1 MNAKNRIFGKLDSVL
16 TPAFGRHQQP
26 VWRGRKAGPLTRTML
41 GCVALACMAMGP
53 AHAQIAIEKNG
64 WKADVNGLISV
75 WSGNENFSAAT
86 GRPQESTQRV
96 RTGFNPSKLEVTA
109 HAPEYNGI
117 NVSGYFQLAAS
128 INGNKSQRTGEQI
141 EVRGADLSISSQ
153 YGTFSAGRNFNIY
166 GSLPIANDTGSM
178 RGVGYLCT
186 GPDGNGPNCG
196 HIGTGY
202 TWSDFSAGLRYTSPR
217 VSGFQVRLGVYDPI
231 ETAFGTPGGG
241 TPFIGLSNGTF
252 TNFTSIGSAVE
263 TRPLLQGDI
272 NWASNPFALGG
283 STTGSALIWLGGL
296 NQRIKDLGNSSDSAH
311 IKGFNL
317 GSRLTAKAPVGVF
330 GLTTNYEKTFGIAEG
345 FMGFGARCNVGGC
358 DTVRGQQWYVNADYT
373 FAGKTT
379 FGTSFGRGW
388 ENANAFV
395 GNDNVKR
402 RLWVAYVQH
411 QLTPN
416 VNVNVEVQRFRRS
429 TDGAGNAAGIFPGQ
443 ERYVAALLGVEF
455 RF

>member
-1 MNAKNRIFGKLDSVL
+1 MNAKNRIFGELDSVL
-16 TPAFGRHQQP
+16 AHAIGRRQQP

-41 GCVALACMAMGP
+41 GCVALACTAMGP
-53 AHAQIAIEKNG
+53 AHAQITIEKNG

-75 WSGNENFSAAT
+75 WGGNENFSAAT

-96 RTGFNPSKLEVTA
+96 RSGFNPSKLEVTA

-283 STTGSALIWLGGL
+283 TTTGSALIWLGGL

>member
-1 MNAKNRIFGKLDSVL
+1 MNADDRTFEKQDATSPGILGHTLPRIKRSRFASALV
-16 TPAFGRHQQP
+16 
-26 VWRGRKAGPLTRTML
+26 RTMFGCAVL
-41 GCVALACMAMGP
+41 GGMAMAP
-53 AHAQIAIEKNG
+53 ASAQIAIEKNG

-75 WSGNENFSAAT
+75 WGGNENFSAAT

-96 RTGFNPSKLEVTA
+96 RSGFNPSKLEVTA

>member
-41 GCVALACMAMGP
+41 GCVVLACMAMGP

-395 GNDNVKR
+395 GNYNVKR

>member
-263 TRPLLQGDI
+263 TRPLLQADI

>member
-1 MNAKNRIFGKLDSVL
+1 MNAKNRIFGELDSVL
-16 TPAFGRHQQP
+16 TPAIVRRQQP

-75 WSGNENFSAAT
+75 WGGNENFSAAT

-96 RTGFNPSKLEVTA
+96 RSGFNPSKLEVTA

-283 STTGSALIWLGGL
+283 TTTGSALIWLGGL

-311 IKGFNL
+311 IKGVNL

>member
-41 GCVALACMAMGP
+41 GCVVLACMAMGP

>member
-1 MNAKNRIFGKLDSVL
+1 MNAKNRIFGELDSVL
-16 TPAFGRHQQP
+16 THAFGRHQQP

-283 STTGSALIWLGGL
+283 TTTGSALIWLGGL

>member
-1 MNAKNRIFGKLDSVL
+1 MNANNRTFGKPNTT
-16 TPAFGRHQQP
+16 TP
-26 VWRGRKAGPLTRTML
+26 GPLGHTLRRIKRSRIASSLVRTMFGCIAL
-41 GCVALACMAMGP
+41 GGMAVAP
-53 AHAQIAIEKNG
+53 ASAQIAIEKNG

-75 WSGNENFSAAT
+75 WGGNENFSAAT

-96 RTGFNPSKLEVTA
+96 RSGFNPSKLEVTA

-252 TNFTSIGSAVE
+252 TNFTSIGSAIE

-283 STTGSALIWLGGL
+283 NTTGSALVWLGGL

>member
-1 MNAKNRIFGKLDSVL
+1 MNADDRTFEKQNATSPGTLGHTLPRIKRSRFASALV
-16 TPAFGRHQQP
+16 
-26 VWRGRKAGPLTRTML
+26 RTMF
-41 GCVALACMAMGP
+41 GCVVLGGMAMAP
-53 AHAQIAIEKNG
+53 ASAQIAIEKNG

-75 WSGNENFSAAT
+75 WGGNENFSAAT

-96 RTGFNPSKLEVTA
+96 RSGFNPSKLEVTA

-252 TNFTSIGSAVE
+252 TNFTSIGSAIE
-263 TRPLLQGDI
+263 TRPLFQGDI

-283 STTGSALIWLGGL
+283 NTTGSALVWLGGL
-296 NQRIKDLGNSSDSAH
+296 NQRIKDLGGSSDSAH